1 MKKRQQGFISIPNA
15 AIAFS
20 LAVII
25 LAGIKIAPVYIEQT
39 YVKAAYQF
47 LIDNNPDLA
56 SMDKNQIRSSL
67 ERYMTVNTL
76 GDVQARSFTVK
87 RAKNTILVSSVYE
100 VRVPVISNL
109 EAVVSFKS
117 QLDVSNPDQCCEY
130 LIDVMNDKK

>member
-56 SMDKNQIRSSL
+56 SMDKREIRASL
-67 ERYMTVNTL
+67 DRYMTINSL
-76 GDVQARSFTVK
+76 GDIQAKSFTVK
-87 RAKNTILVSSVYE
+87 RVKNKTLVSSVYE
-100 VRVPVISNL
+100 VRVPVVANL

-117 QLDVSNPDQCCEY
+117 QLDASNPDQCCEY